1 MLPRCHIL
9 VKISMM
15 GLKDPTK
22 QNFQFILYFNDTLI
36 GFDCEPTATGHFQ
49 ILNPI
54 LDFKYQLMI

>member
-1 MLPRCHIL
+1 ML

-22 QNFQFILYFNDTLI
+22 QNFPFILYFDDTLT